1 MTPTSPALALLDA
14 DGGIE
19 TTSPGGAVVWWS
31 VTKPVLA
38 AAALRLVADG
48 RLALDAPL
56 AGEAFTLRQLLAH
69 RAGLGDYGPLA
80 SYRGAV
86 ARGDPPWT
94 FAEMRAR
101 VEAASPPRPPGAPF
115 AYSNLGYAL
124 VGRLVA
130 EATGLAL
137 GAALEA
143 LVLAP
148 LGVADA
154 RLAQTPADLAA
165 TAFPPPPGY
174 HPGHVHHGV
183 LVGPAASAAR
193 VVRGIADGAGLP
205 PALAAALRTPD
216 PVEAGPLPGRPWA
229 EPGYAPGLMAGLM
242 ADPRTGARLRVLGHS
257 AGGPGSVG
265 AVYHAP
271 ETGRT
276 AAVFAPGDDDAAIEH
291 AALAALRDAP

>member
-1 MTPTSPALALLDA
+1 MTHPPPALAILDS
-14 DGGIE
+14 DGGL
-19 TTSPGGAVVWWS
+19 SSSGPDGPVVWWS

-38 AAALRLVADG
+38 GAALILVAQG

-56 AGEAFTLRQLLAH
+56 AEEAFTLRQLLAH
-69 RAGLGDYGPLA
+69 RAGLGDYGPLPA
-80 SYRGAV
+80 YKEAV
-86 ARGDPPWT
+86 ARGDPPWSL
-94 FAEMRAR
+94 AEMRAR
-101 VEAASPPRPPGAPF
+101 VEAQNPPRAPGAPF

-124 VGRLVA
+124 IGRLVA
-130 EATGLAL
+130 DATGLPL
-137 GAALEA
+137 GAALDA

-148 LGVADA
+148 LGITDA

-193 VVRGIADGAGLP
+193 ALRGIAEGALLP
-205 PALAAALRTPD
+205 PELAAAQRARD
-216 PVEAGPLPGRPWA
+216 PVAAAPLPGRPWA
-229 EPGYAPGLMAGLM
+229 EPGYGLGLMAGTM
-242 ADPRTGARLRVLGHS
+242 ADPGAGARLSVLGHS

-271 ETGRT
+271 ATGRT
-276 AAVFAPGDDDAAIEH
+276 AAVFAPGSDDGAVERAVLS
-291 AALAALRDAP
+291 ALLGVP